1 MAAAETDYFTKVGS
15 PGTATTLSAPG
26 HTIAGTSIT
35 VISTTNWPTTTGAI
49 FAMDTF
55 TLVNGVEVRDVGSY
69 TEWEGIV
76 ASSTSITNMVLRY
89 GTDQNYAAGTTT
101 RVYIPVSSSRENRLV
116 DGMLVE
122 HDQDGTHS
130 NITAT
135 SITATTGTFTN
146 FTINGT
152 SGADGW
158 SPLGQSLTSITALGN
173 RSYTAVVSGV
183 DTTGVTCVGQRLKL
197 PRTVTAP
204 TGSITLNGTSQYLSK
219 ATPTGIS
226 FTGDHSYQVK
236 IKPTAYQNG
245 FLCSRVTG
253 GNTGFALLFNSS
265 GQIQV
270 QYGNGAS
277 LTQIM
282 TYQSVPLNKWTNI
295 SVAVSVAA
303 KTAVILLDG
312 VSVPT
317 YLVAGTA
324 TTVVQ
329 PAAATTLSIGAD
341 NAGANFFAGKIAQ
354 AGLFT
359 TAVASATL
367 RGYEGQTLSGSESNL
382 ISAYKL
388 DQASGLTDLNAN
400 ANNLT
405 AQGSPSYSTT
415 DTPFTNPVTGTS
427 VTAGTTNYGIIMAQ
441 TFSTNTTY
449 TIQIPEGETLPT
461 TGGIGTVSYSTQKTP
476 YGFPGQRGKWE
487 LEYLIHVNTSIGTTA
502 NSYNNLPSAGLYT
515 PQGAWDIRVQGNLY
529 CYNST
534 ATGISGL
541 SVLMG
546 TASAAAGQVSK
557 KLTTSIYVKPNTGQE
572 YFAQIRLED
581 YIENTTGR
589 QLYMNAFIDAGVTL
603 TGLQWHIG
611 APSIT
616 GAGLH
621 ISLVNSHL

>member
-1 MAAAETDYFTKVGS
+1 MATLTSVTKHFAKPKEGFI
-15 PGTATTLSAPG
+15 TTLGSTISSGAVTVPLNSTSGLTNGDVFVGLIEPGQANQQCFTGTVDTSGNQITGVVWTTGNNVGHSAG
-26 HTIAGTSIT
+26 VTIVDYVT
-35 VISTTNWPTTTGAI
+35 STTVGMISKGILLHANQDGSLISQA
-49 FAMDTF
+49 
-55 TLVNGVEVRDVGSY
+55 VRDALGL
-69 TEWEGIV
+69 V
-76 ASSTSITNMVLRY
+76 ASSANGWEVL
-89 GTDQNYAAGTTT
+89 GYAPNTVA
-101 RVYIPVSSSRENRLV
+101 
-116 DGMLVE
+116 
-122 HDQDGTHS
+122 
-130 NITAT
+130 
-135 SITATTGTFTN
+135 
-146 FTINGT
+146 
-152 SGADGW
+152 
-158 SPLGQSLTSITALGN
+158 ALGN
-173 RSYTAVVSGV
+173 RSYTVTFNSV
-183 DTTGVTCVGQRLKL
+183 DLTGTTSVGQRLKL

-303 KTAVILLDG
+303 KTAVVLLDG

-341 NAGANFFAGKIAQ
+341 NAGANFFKGQIAQ
-354 AGLFT
+354 FGLFT

-367 RGYEGQTLSGSESNL
+367 RGYEGQTLTGSESSL

-388 DQASGLTDLNAN
+388 DQASGLNDLNAN

-405 AQGSPSYSTT
+405 ATGSPSYSTT

-476 YGFPGQRGKWE
+476 YGFPSDSGKWTVGWYSRTNLSQSSPTTSTWYNPGGVYFNLPLGQWKINSNVSLYSARGTATAFSVNFALGTGASTPIVE
-487 LEYLIHVNTSIGTTA
+487 SCAGYYFQTSSVTDQQWKVSSLINYTQTTASSIYLLIGT
-502 NSYNNLPSAGLYT
+502 G
-515 PQGAWDIRVQGNLY
+515 
-529 CYNST
+529 
-534 ATGISGL
+534 
-541 SVLMG
+541 
-546 TASAAAGQVSK
+546 
-557 KLTTSIYVKPNTGQE
+557 
-572 YFAQIRLED
+572 F
-581 YIENTTGR
+581 
-589 QLYMNAFIDAGVTL
+589 
-603 TGLQWHIG
+603 
-611 APSIT
+611 T
-616 GAGLH
+616 GAFGGIALRGDLGANTP
-621 ISLVNSHL
+621 LVPFNDTVICDNAYL

>member
-26 HTIAGTSIT
+26 HTIGGTSIT

-101 RVYIPVSSSRENRLV
+101 RVYIPVSSSRENRLI

-204 TGSITLNGTSQYLSK
+204 TQCTDLEASSSQYFSRASGSL
-219 ATPTGIS
+219 TGIS
-226 FTGDHSYQVK
+226 FTDDYTCMAWVK
-236 IKPTAYQNG
+236 IESYASAVMAIISRYNAANG
-245 FLCSRVTG
+245 FLFYV
-253 GNTGFALLFNSS
+253 NAS
-265 GQIQV
+265 GQLILQ
-270 QYGNGAS
+270 NGTGTRLNTS
-277 LTQIM
+277 
-282 TYQSVPLNKWTNI
+282 YQSVPLNKW
-295 SVAVSVAA
+295 VHVAA
-303 KTAVILLDG
+303 TMNASAGTGEVYIDG
-312 VSVPT
+312 VLVPS
-317 YLVAGTA
+317 LISGAGT
-324 TTVVQ
+324 
-329 PAAATTLSIGAD
+329 SITQAGNLEIGSA
-341 NAGANFFAGKIAQ
+341 NAGNFFDGKIAQ
-354 AGLFT
+354 VGLFD
-359 TAVASATL
+359 AVISAATI
-367 RGYEGQTLSGSESNL
+367 RSYMSQTLSGSETNCIGAWTL
-382 ISAYKL
+382 N
-388 DQASGLTDLNAN
+388 GVLTDSDSN

-405 AQGSPSYSTT
+405 AQGSAVATNA
-415 DTPFTNPVTGTS
+415 DTPFTNPVTGTNI
-427 VTAGTTNYGIIMAQ
+427 TAGSTNYGIIMAQ
-441 TFSTNTTY
+441 SFSTNTTY

-476 YGFPGQRGKWE
+476 YGFPGDESKWE
-487 LEYLIHVNTSIGTTA
+487 VGLYLLSTVASSGTVTSTIYNPGGLNINVPVGSWNTDFESAFSVTTA
-502 NSYNNLPSAGLYT
+502 GGGIDLSTTLSTSSTAATGATTNFSSRILIGIASTAASRFSHSRSGDITVTTATPYYLLIVSNANFSTLAFEGTVSSLLNTMTQVVLRNSYL
-515 PQGAWDIRVQGNLY
+515 
-529 CYNST
+529 
-534 ATGISGL
+534 
-541 SVLMG
+541 
-546 TASAAAGQVSK
+546 
-557 KLTTSIYVKPNTGQE
+557 
-572 YFAQIRLED
+572 
-581 YIENTTGR
+581 
-589 QLYMNAFIDAGVTL
+589 
-603 TGLQWHIG
+603 
-611 APSIT
+611 
-616 GAGLH
+616 
-621 ISLVNSHL
+621 